1 MAGTSKQ
8 IAAMDIIEFYLA
20 RDIQCL
26 PLDKER
32 IQLDNNRKRSPYAIF
47 GLVFFGSMR
56 QLTRLEQR
64 WYVRGFLPTEA
75 TAGNIDDKYDKEDPF
90 YIDHYF
96 LMPPREQQ
104 LYN

>member
-1 MAGTSKQ
+1 MVSNCIK
-8 IAAMDIIEFYLA
+8 AMHAIERYSA
-20 RDIQCL
+20 RDIRRL

-56 QLTRLEQR
+56 QLTRLERR
-64 WYVRGFLPTEA
+64 WYVRGFLPTK
-75 TAGNIDDKYDKEDPF
+75 AGDIADEYNEEDPF
-90 YIDHYF
+90 YTDHYYR
-96 LMPPREQQ
+96 MPPREKQ